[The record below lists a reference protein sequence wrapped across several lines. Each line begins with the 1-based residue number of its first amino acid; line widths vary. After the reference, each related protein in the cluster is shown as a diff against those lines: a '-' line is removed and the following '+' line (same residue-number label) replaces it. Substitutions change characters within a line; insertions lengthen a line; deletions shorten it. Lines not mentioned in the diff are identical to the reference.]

1 MGGELEN
8 RGGARGELSA
18 SVSSR
23 RAGDAA
29 ALLTT
34 GQMYAADRA
43 AISGGIAGTELMENA
58 GRAVAGAII
67 ARWPRA
73 GLAVVL
79 CGPGNNGG
87 DGFVIARLLREAGFP
102 VRLGLLG
109 AADRLSGDAAAMAA
123 RWQGGIEPLTVALL
137 DGAALIV
144 DALFG
149 AGLAR
154 PLEGAALQ
162 VLAAAHN
169 LGAPIIAVDM
179 PSGVEGTG
187 GQVLGFAPHAALTVT
202 FFRKKCGH
210 LLMPGRAHCGEVLV
224 ADIGIPDAVLESLG
238 AMARENAPRL
248 WLDVFPR
255 PRADGHKYD
264 RGHCVVK
271 SGPLISTGAARLA
284 ARGALRAGAGLVTVA
299 SPPDALAV
307 NAAHLTAIM
316 LAECS
321 DAGAFGLLLADARR
335 NAVLL
340 GPGNGVGADTR
351 KFVEAALASGAAV
364 VLDADAL
371 TSFESGAG
379 GQTGA
384 EDLFAVIR
392 GRRGDVVLTPHE
404 GEFGRLFPQLRAG
417 RELEADGFPVAKTE
431 RAARAASE
439 SGAVVVLKGADSVI
453 AAPDGRLAINGNGS
467 PYLASAGSGDVLAG
481 IITGLI
487 AQGMPG
493 FEAACAG
500 CWLHGEAAR
509 NFGPGLIAEDLPD
522 MLPRI
527 MADWSSAGFR

>member
-1 MGGELEN
+1 
-8 RGGARGELSA
+8 
-18 SVSSR
+18 
-23 RAGDAA
+23 AGQR
-29 ALLTT
+29 T
-34 GQMYAADRA
+34 
-43 AISGGIAGTELMENA
+43 
-58 GRAVAGAII
+58 
-67 ARWPRA
+67 
-73 GLAVVL
+73 
-79 CGPGNNGG
+79 
-87 DGFVIARLLREAGFP
+87 
-102 VRLGLLG
+102 
-109 AADRLSGDAAAMAA
+109 
-123 RWQGGIEPLTVALL
+123 
-137 DGAALIV
+137 
-144 DALFG
+144 
-149 AGLAR
+149 
-154 PLEGAALQ
+154 
-162 VLAAAHN
+162 
-169 LGAPIIAVDM
+169 
-179 PSGVEGTG
+179 
-187 GQVLGFAPHAALTVT
+187 
-202 FFRKKCGH
+202 
-210 LLMPGRAHCGEVLV
+210 
-224 ADIGIPDAVLESLG
+224 
-238 AMARENAPRL
+238 
-248 WLDVFPR
+248 R
-255 PRADGHKYD
+255 PRRIA
-264 RGHCVVK
+264 
-271 SGPLISTGAARLA
+271 
-284 ARGALRAGAGLVTVA
+284 
-299 SPPDALAV
+299 
-307 NAAHLTAIM
+307 
-316 LAECS
+316 
-321 DAGAFGLLLADARR
+321 
-335 NAVLL
+335 
-340 GPGNGVGADTR
+340 GNGVGADTR

-453 AAPDGRLAINGNGS
+453 AAPDGRLAINGNES